1 MASLSLYVRA
11 CRDLDHVP
19 AAAIVDAL
27 SVSPEDGATEHP
39 ITLSNAALSS
49 SDVAALAHALRLCAP
64 TTLDLS
70 GNEIDAD
77 AAGDVAE
84 ALVSLRAAAPGHRR
98 RRVKTISLAR
108 NPGMGDAG
116 AAIIAT
122 RLLCNAAC
130 AASLESLDLSECD
143 IGDAGCVRLADA
155 LAADVGLSS
164 RRLSALRLNGN
175 AIGDAGADAIAC
187 ALCGAGASTVPLHLA
202 ELSLSDNAIGD
213 EGASAIA
220 RAISSGRCRSLQTL
234 ELAMN
239 RITGMGVDALLEA
252 VFAPSGGGAD
262 GALAA
267 GTGMRHLDVSGSP
280 LTLLGAGLVAAALQQ
295 QQQQH
300 NAEEGTAAT
309 RVVDLLLGDAACDA
323 AQSTVAEAIER
334 ATSAVASGAVM
345 RVALGRIH
353 LGEQTRKGGAPAAR
367 STARTFQEQ
376 ALALA
381 QVSPILL
388 AEQALALA
396 QDSPSLLALAA
407 AVTPA
412 QQEQQHPRLC
422 RLSSPAGPAAEA
434 PTATAIDPL
443 ANLMKLL
450 SAGETPLAS
459 SALLGAL
466 KPLGQQL
473 RGLEN
478 QVEALRRERDV
489 ERQRSQALEL
499 RMEVRRRSSL
509 GPPSLSLS
517 LSPSL
522 LTPPPATL
530 SPLSQTP
537 IGARAYCNEKRG
549 RQRDRLNSGN
559 RAQACDTS
567 KAGGTH
573 DGACRKTNVEDRG
586 RCDG

>member
-295 QQQQH
+295 QH

-367 STARTFQEQ
+367 STARTFQ
-376 ALALA
+376 
-381 QVSPILL
+381 
-388 AEQALALA
+388 EQALALA

-509 GPPSLSLS
+509 GPPSLSFS